1 MKVSIDGVEY
11 NVYSIDD
18 FLAVQKVL
26 TGSFT
31 ALLSEQAL
39 NNCRERVL
47 EEYWDSARTNNDVQ
61 REIVGGVTDI
71 PAIYDEIVD
80 DAIGDT
86 GYSSLDDLTYDLS
99 RMKETFD
106 DIRNL
111 ADDWI

>member
-47 EEYWDSARTNNDVQ
+47 EEYWNSARTNNDVQ
-61 REIVGGVTDI
+61 REIVDGVTGI
-71 PAIYDEIVD
+71 PAIYDKIVD

-86 GYSSLDDLTYDLS
+86 GYSSVDDLTYDLS
-99 RMKETFD
+99 RMRETFD